1 MEILSF
7 PVGLLVGVI
16 PVYVSLAPEE
26 SPARLFLDGREVC
39 VLSTASPS
47 CQIDLGGDLAMHR
60 LELVGPEREGGPA
73 RVERWINRP
82 GQEAELFLRI
92 DKQPNALRV
101 NVGWAHPEKLLP
113 REVRLQIGGTE
124 RALKPGEPFVWQQP
138 LREPSILVAE
148 ALFPDGRRA
157 QRSVVLQAD
166 FAEEAESSLSPIVV
180 EVEPG
185 IEVPTEL
192 LGCRV
197 VAVEEGDAVIGVV
210 AHPAAVRALA
220 DEILAGSFA
229 GSRRSQLLDSRIPF
243 LRQVVAIGATPQLPQ
258 RETIA
263 KPSSGKGKR
272 AAGIVTLPA
281 NLPFEGR
288 HEPRRF
294 ADAVA
299 LGAFRVGSW
308 PGRRAVVLILDGQCV
323 NDHSV
328 FKAGTVTRYLEQL
341 HIPLVIWSAGAVN
354 CPQWPTPRDVSSSSR
369 FDAALVELEHLL
381 RRQRLLWLQG
391 ELPFPMTPSPWPRGI
406 GPPKG
411 TKSAAR
417 VRD

>member
-16 PVYVSLAPEE
+16 PIYVSLAPDE
-26 SPARLFLDGREVC
+26 SPAKLFLDGSEVC
-39 VLSTASPS
+39 LLSTESPS
-47 CQIDLGGDLAMHR
+47 CRINLGGDVAVHR
-60 LELVGPEREGGPA
+60 LELIGRARQGGPP

-92 DKQPNALRV
+92 DKEPNALRV
-101 NVGWAHPEKLLP
+101 NVGWAHPEKLSP
-113 REVRLQIGGTE
+113 REVRLQIAGAE

-138 LREPSILVAE
+138 LREPSILLVE
-148 ALFPDGRRA
+148 AVFPDGRRA
-157 QRSVVLQAD
+157 QRSLVLQAD
-166 FAEEAESSLSPIVV
+166 FAEDTETSLSPILV

-185 IEVPTEL
+185 IEVPREL
-192 LGCRV
+192 LGYRV

-210 AHPAAVRALA
+210 AHPTAVRVLA

-243 LRQVVAIGATPQLPQ
+243 LRQVVAIGATRQLPQ

-263 KPSSGKGKR
+263 KPSGGKGKR

-281 NLPFEGR
+281 LLPFEER

-299 LGAFRVGSW
+299 LAAFRVGSW

-328 FKAGTVTRYLEQL
+328 FTVGNVTRYLEQL
-341 HIPLVIWSAGAVN
+341 HVPLVIWSAGAVN
-354 CPQWPTPRDVSSSSR
+354 CPQWQPARDVSNLSR
-369 FDAALVELEHLL
+369 FDAALVELERVL

-391 ELPFPMTPSPWPRGI
+391 ELPFPMASSPWPWGI
-406 GPPKG
+406 GPPRA
-411 TKSAAR
+411 TKSPAQG
-417 VRD
+417 RD